1 MKAWIETSFVCSI
14 FLQKLEKS
22 VVKAQILFV
31 PNAYFL
37 SGNYLGTILLA
48 SDIIR
53 CWVPFQS
60 HYIFVFYMFSSWL
73 EF

>member
-22 VVKAQILFV
+22 VVKAQILFSS
-31 PNAYFL
+31 NAYFL

-53 CWVPFQS
+53 C
-60 HYIFVFYMFSSWL
+60 
-73 EF
+73 